1 MRGVQGFQ
9 KTVAIKK
16 ILPHM
21 TDNSDFVE
29 MFHRRGQARRSAQ
42 PSQHGSCIAVC
53 ATDLPLSIQQLRRL
67 ALRPLLGLT
76 RAGSYA
82 AEGSGEIGIA
92 FGTTGGTAGGEGV
105 GDDVLNRC
113 FAAAFE
119 AARESVYNCLVAARP
134 AQRRDGTMQPRFPA
148 EAAASAGRDRL
159 G

>member
-1 MRGVQGFQ
+1 MLLLCNFGDHEYLDVLEGVADP
-9 KTVAIKK
+9 VAGAA
-16 ILPHM
+16 P
-21 TDNSDFVE
+21 
-29 MFHRRGQARRSAQ
+29 RPA
-42 PSQHGSCIAVC
+42 PHGSCIAVC

-119 AARESVYNCLVAARP
+119 AARGVGLQLPRRGSPGAAP
-134 AQRRDGTMQPRFPA
+134 RRHD
-148 EAAASAGRDRL
+148 AAAVSGRGRRL
-159 G
+159 SRP